1 MIDHR
6 QASRL
11 APCPAVA
18 DHPGGSA
25 SGLSPGSPGRSPTT
39 PAALPLIPCPIPP
52 LHPRHDPGT
61 PATPPAFRLYR
72 QRLPALSFCLVRSVI
87 HTGSAA
93 QYATMQPAARPPF
106 WFRKHPEGSR
116 SDFFSLIPEHS
127 AGKIIEDRRRQDF
140 RPAPY
145 PLPPPWS
152 GPSGGPPP
160 LRGAA
165 PGSVFRKF
173 WILKNHCLTTI
184 THRKYNGFLTLCYI
198 YLCFSNICRGW
209 IVRVTCTT

>member
-1 MIDHR
+1 MIHDRSPAGLRACALALPWQIIQAAAPPGFPQDHREDHR
-6 QASRL
+6 QHRQ
-11 APCPAVA
+11 PFP
-18 DHPGGSA
+18 
-25 SGLSPGSPGRSPTT
+25 LS
-39 PAALPLIPCPIPP
+39 LPYPP

-106 WFRKHPEGSR
+106 WFRKHPAGSR

-127 AGKIIEDRRRQDF
+127 AGQIIEDRRRQDF

-145 PLPPPWS
+145 PLPPLVGSFRGPTPSPRCGAGIGFPQILNFEKSWS
-152 GPSGGPPP
+152 
-160 LRGAA
+160 
-165 PGSVFRKF
+165 
-173 WILKNHCLTTI
+173 NH
-184 THRKYNGFLTLCYI
+184 YNP
-198 YLCFSNICRGW
+198 
-209 IVRVTCTT
+209 